1 MASAKPLPCVRNS
14 KEMMM
19 PLLKA
24 YSQFQLT
31 LESGIVE
38 GGGEESVEAGRGNC
52 DVDILRL
59 AGTAESEEW
68 GTANEDEA
76 VAEISPLLLPW
87 QIHWQWLPERLRTS
101 PLV

>member
-1 MASAKPLPCVRNS
+1 LREELEGDDDAVARGVFPISSWP
-14 KEMMM
+14 
-19 PLLKA
+19 
-24 YSQFQLT
+24 FF
-31 LESGIVE
+31 ESGIVE

-59 AGTAESEEW
+59 ASTAESEEW